1 VSERTVNRLAKARRV
16 VVKIGSALLVEDASG
31 RIRRDWLDALA
42 DDVAALRAEGKQAI
56 LVSSGAIAVG
66 RRHLGLTQKSLK
78 LEEKQAAAATGQIRL
93 AHAWQ
98 ESLARHDI
106 TVAQVLLTLED
117 TEERRRHLNAR
128 STLTTLLALSCVPV
142 INENDTVATSEIRFG
157 DNDRLAARVAAM
169 ISADTLVLLSD
180 IDGLYTADP
189 RSDPAARHIPEVA
202 QITPE
207 IEAMAGE
214 APPGYSSG
222 GMVTKLAAARVAVGA
237 GCRMAIANGR
247 PLNPLKRLGEGAPAT
262 WFLPASEPRTARKA
276 WIAGSLKAMGELT
289 VDDGA
294 AAALGSGRSLLPA
307 GVIKV
312 SGRFE
317 RGDLV
322 VVRNRGPGAGAR
334 PRRLF
339 GRGRQAHRRA
349 QKPRDRSPDRLSRP
363 GRDDPPGRPGG
374 DRGRDRHQ
382 IAIQRSVQ
390 HQQGLSSRM
399 RAILAF
405 PILFLLFWYLTESI

>member
-1 VSERTVNRLAKARRV
+1 MSERTVNRLAKARRV

-247 PLNPLKRLGEGAPAT
+247 PLNPLRRLGEGAPAT

-322 VVRNRGPGAGAR
+322 VVRNRAGLELAR
-334 PRRLF
+334 GLAAYSAEDAKRIA
-339 GRGRQAHRRA
+339 GH
-349 QKPRDRSPDRLSRP
+349 KSREIEALI
-363 GRDDPPGRPGG
+363 GY
-374 DRGRDRHQ
+374 RGRDEMIHRDDLVVT
-382 IAIQRSVQ
+382 A
-390 HQQGLSSRM
+390 
-399 RAILAF
+399 AEAAK
-405 PILFLLFWYLTESI
+405 